1 MKTHTI
7 TANGTHALLIDLD
20 NCPKQIEM
28 LPQTFDGFSRIVACY
43 GGVEPKVHLSLV
55 PLLAAAI
62 NTGKLEIVGMEKRGK
77 NAADFGIAFWAGR
90 LMAEMPVP
98 ETEFLILSQD
108 SDLDHVV
115 NMLRS
120 AKRKV
125 RRINGKTKKVKI
137 ANSPAA
143 SQGVLS
149 ETDDIRSNDVNV
161 IEEYSLQVLHSGK
174 PRPAKK
180 TTLINSVK
188 SYFKNRK
195 EIDPE
200 KVLQNLMERGIIAIN
215 EKGRVTYSKPDA
227 VPQPSSVL
235 SRHDEI
241 PF

>member
-7 TANGTHALLIDLD
+7 TGNGTHALLIDLD
-20 NCPKQIEM
+20 NCPRQIEM
-28 LPQTFDGFSRIVACY
+28 LPQTLDGFSRIVACY

-90 LMAEMPVP
+90 LMAEMPP

-137 ANSPAA
+137 ANSPAS
-143 SQGVLS
+143 SQGILS
-149 ETDDIRSNDVNV
+149 ETDDISSDDLNV
-161 IEEYSLQVLHSGK
+161 IEEYSRQVLHSGK

-180 TTLINSVK
+180 TTLIKSVK

-200 KVLQNLMERGIIAIN
+200 KVLQGLVENGIIAIN
-215 EKGRVTYSKPDA
+215 EKGRVTYSKADA
-227 VPQPSSVL
+227 VPQPPSVL